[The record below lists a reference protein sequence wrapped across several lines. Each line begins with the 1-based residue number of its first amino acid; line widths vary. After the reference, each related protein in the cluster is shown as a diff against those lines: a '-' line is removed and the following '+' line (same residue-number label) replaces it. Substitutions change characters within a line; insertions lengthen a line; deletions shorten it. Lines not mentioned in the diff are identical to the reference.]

1 MKRLIRTLAV
11 AALALGLASCTP
23 IEEYSVPVM
32 LSLPS
37 GMSMTDGASPMAMVQ
52 PGQSAVFPV
61 TLDLGF
67 EVRESDAYTYADGML
82 TVHDVRYPSTVQVG
96 ASFDSTLWAGLSP
109 DQIPTSGEFLFELA
123 CEDEK
128 LGSVKSSQPGGM
140 LQAASEVTVTATPA
154 EGGRFVC
161 WSLGA
166 TVANGGMP
174 LAYTEEYTFRI
185 GTTMNLWAN
194 FGTANTA
201 TLLYDA
207 NGGSAE
213 KGAFTRHD
221 TKVDNY
227 IMPHTLPSQGQL
239 TREGYVL
246 YAYNE
251 AKDGSG
257 REYLFGANVPMPENG
272 TKLLYAQWA
281 KADES
286 LFTYEKTQN
295 GIAITGCSAQGEVVV
310 IPETMGGFP
319 VRVIKTGALD
329 GLANMKTLI
338 TNPNIETYE
347 SFCVRNCRSFTTI
360 YLCDSVKSIPDNFYG
375 VCPEFQTLRLG
386 AVRNPTYSTS
396 RNGTYMM
403 KYQRLLQTEDM
414 KKIVVVAG
422 SSSAYGIDSPTFEAE
437 MNGEYAVV
445 NYGTNQGTSSALY
458 TEFIAHFIKEGDIV
472 ILAPEPHKYQLGYN
486 EMNVTTWQIIEGA
499 MEAMQHIDLRQY
511 IKVFS
516 SLTSFNGSRDKM
528 KERSYENFT
537 SETVNR
543 WGDFSMF
550 KKRQPDKYVNNWKKF
565 NWDPNMITASSSALL
580 NRVTEMVRAN
590 GGEVYL
596 SFSPINLNYLSD
608 KARTPEPQKAYQDA
622 VTSKLTAI
630 CISEVGD
637 YVIGGTYFYNSDLHL
652 GTEGATLRTQKL
664 AAQLRAALGK

>member
-1 MKRLIRTLAV
+1 MKRLIRTLAIG
-11 AALALGLASCTP
+11 ALALGLASCTP
-23 IEEYSVPVM
+23 IEEYTVPVM
-32 LSLPS
+32 LELPN
-37 GMSMTDGASPMAMVQ
+37 GMSMADNASHLAMVQ

-61 TLDLGF
+61 KLDLGF

-82 TVHDVRYPSTVQVG
+82 TVHDVRYPSTVKVG
-96 ASFDSTLWAGLSP
+96 VTFDSTMWAGLSP
-109 DQIPTSGEFLFELA
+109 DQIPTSGEFLFELGN
-123 CEDEK
+123 EDEK
-128 LGSVKSSQPGGM
+128 LGAAKSSMAGGM
-140 LQAASEVTVTATPA
+140 LAAATEVTVTATPA

-174 LAYTEEYTFRI
+174 LAYTPEYTFRI
-185 GTTMNLWAN
+185 GTTMSLWAN

-213 KGAFTRHD
+213 KGAFARHD

-239 TREGYVL
+239 TRDGYVL

-257 REYLFGANVPMPENG
+257 REYLFGANVPMPESG

-286 LFTYEKTQN
+286 LFTYEKL
-295 GIAITGCSAQGEVVV
+295 GGGVAITGCSSTDAVVV
-310 IPETMGGFP
+310 IPETIGGAP
-319 VRVIKTGALD
+319 VKQIKAGAFD
-329 GLANMKTLI
+329 GLENMTTLI
-338 TNPNIETYE
+338 TNRNIETYD
-347 SFCVRNCRSFTTI
+347 SFCVRNCRNFTTL

-375 VCPEFQTLRLG
+375 VCPEFRTLRLG
-386 AVRNPTYSTS
+386 AVRNPTYCQT

-403 KYQRLLQTEDM
+403 KYQRLLQTADM
-414 KKIVVVAG
+414 KKIIVVAG
-422 SSSAYGIDSPTFEAE
+422 SSSAYGIDSPTFETE
-437 MNGEYAVV
+437 MGGEYALV

-458 TEFIAHFIKEGDIV
+458 TEFIAHFIKPGDIV
-472 ILAPEPHKYQLGYN
+472 ILAPEPHQYQLGHN

-511 IKVFS
+511 TKVFS

-528 KERSYENFT
+528 KARSYEEFT
-537 SETVNR
+537 NETVNR
-543 WGDFSMF
+543 WGDYSKF
-550 KKRQPDKYVNNWKKF
+550 KKRQSDKYVNNYKKF
-565 NWDPNMITASSSALL
+565 NWNADLLTDTRAALL
-580 NRVTEMVRAN
+580 NRVTDMVRTN

-608 KARTPEPQKAYQDA
+608 KARTPAAQKVYQDA
-622 VTSKLTAI
+622 VSSKLTAI
-630 CISEVGD
+630 RISEVGD
-637 YVIGGTYFYNSDLHL
+637 YVIGGSYFFNSDLHL
-652 GTEGATLRTQKL
+652 GTEGATMRTKQL
-664 AAQLRAALGK
+664 AAELRAALGK